1 MHLKK
6 IISQKTCFIHFKH
19 ISSKSSKPLLVIVK
33 LLQREGVLIICYWY
47 DEPFFQGTYKSAIYY
62 FSGFLYG
69 RYEQFP
75 DVPLGIKAVVSAIY
89 EPPQEGTRDG
99 VKLEPAQPETEAELA
114 ALASNLGL
122 QRVGWMFTDLIPS
135 SDGQVK
141 HFRNIDTYFL
151 SSQVYILHT
160 PFS

>member
-1 MHLKK
+1 M
-6 IISQKTCFIHFKH
+6 
-19 ISSKSSKPLLVIVK
+19 
-33 LLQREGVLIICYWY
+33 
-47 DEPFFQGTYKSAIYY
+47 
-62 FSGFLYG
+62 
-69 RYEQFP
+69 
-75 DVPLGIKAVVSAIY
+75 PLGIKAVVSAIY

-151 SSQVYILHT
+151 SSQVGTVGNSASHTT
-160 PFS
+160 PFLWPLANSFFYIARYTFSPK

>member
-1 MHLKK
+1 MNHFSRVLTDLHLL
-6 IISQKTCFIHFKH
+6 C
-19 ISSKSSKPLLVIVK
+19 
-33 LLQREGVLIICYWY
+33 
-47 DEPFFQGTYKSAIYY
+47 Y

-151 SSQVYILHT
+151 SSQACTLWCRKRREACAERE
-160 PFS
+160 